1 MNGSK
6 VYRWSSVASDIAKD
20 NGVDDAEEEAALLT
34 DTKEEEVE
42 FLDDAEEEAALLTDT
57 KEEEV
62 EFLDDAEEEAALLT
76 DTKEEEVEFL
86 DDAEEEAAVGNDKE
100 ENEANLKKQHL
111 YVGERTSTLLET
123 KLSSVIFSAILS
135 GKLLARDSNGLLMKQ
150 HPVHGYSHTGAEAP
164 YLHPEDV
171 NEFFEKNR
179 YSYEWAPRETQK
191 QLIRGSHTFKGI
203 TKGEVIGAFED
214 LHFNNAQWSR
224 ALANVPLWLKSCRVS
239 KGDKA
244 HSALWN
250 PVQIAVA
257 LIGKGVPLKKL
268 DAVFVGLK
276 DWTDEWQKDSD
287 YFRT

>member
-42 FLDDAEEEAALLTDT
+42 FLDDTKEETALLTDT

-62 EFLDDAEEEAALLT
+62 EFLDDTKEETAVGNDNE
-76 DTKEEEVEFL
+76 EEEVEFL
-86 DDAEEEAAVGNDKE
+86 DDTKEETAVGNDNE
-100 ENEANLKKQHL
+100 ENESNLKKQHL
-111 YVGERTSTLLET
+111 YVGERTSALLET

-135 GKLLARDSNGLLMKQ
+135 GKLLARDSNGLLMKK
-150 HPVHGYSHTGAEAP
+150 HPVHGYSHAGAEAP

-179 YSYEWAPRETQK
+179 YSYEWTPRETQK
-191 QLIRGSHTFKGI
+191 QPMRGSHTFKGI

-214 LHFNNAQWSR
+214 LHFNDAQWSR
-224 ALANVPLWLKSCRVS
+224 ALANVPEWLKPCRVMKGS
-239 KGDKA
+239 KKA
-244 HSALWN
+244 SALWN
-250 PVQIAVA
+250 PIQIAVA